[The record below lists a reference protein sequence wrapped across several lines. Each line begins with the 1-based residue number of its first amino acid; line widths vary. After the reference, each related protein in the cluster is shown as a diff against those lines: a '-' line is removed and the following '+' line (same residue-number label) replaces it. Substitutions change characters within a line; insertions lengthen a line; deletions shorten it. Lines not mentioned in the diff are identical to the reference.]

1 MPDAPKPAEENSP
14 DNSDRIRDFFARH
27 GGPAARSGNAG
38 EPEPGVSGW
47 SEVYAAD
54 GYTLRCD
61 WSRSG
66 TLQKMQFNENPPESA
81 GKPHT
86 PTT

>member
-1 MPDAPKPAEENSP
+1 MADNPNAIAENSA

-27 GGPAARSGNAG
+27 GGPATRSGNAG
-38 EPEPGVSGW
+38 ETVPGLSGW

-61 WSRSG
+61 WSRMG
-66 TLQKMQFNENPPESA
+66 DLQKMQFNENPPHSGAES
-81 GKPHT
+81 HQRT
-86 PTT
+86 P